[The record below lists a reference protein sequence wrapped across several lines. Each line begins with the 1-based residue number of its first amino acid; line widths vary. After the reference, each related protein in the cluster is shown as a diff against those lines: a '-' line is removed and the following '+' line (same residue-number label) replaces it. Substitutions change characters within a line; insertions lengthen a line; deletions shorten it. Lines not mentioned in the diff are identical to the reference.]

1 MDKKAIYRHLNE
13 GKDEK
18 TPYLCRLFNTIIT
31 ESMNNSIKPNSFQA
45 WLLAMRPQTLTGAAI
60 PVLLGCA
67 LAYIF
72 GKFQPVP
79 ALLCFLFA
87 FLMQTDAN
95 FINDLYDYLK
105 GTDREDRLGPE
116 RACAQGWI
124 TPAGMKRGIA
134 VTTLLACCVG
144 LGLLSYGGWEMIP
157 VGLACV
163 VFAFLYTAGPYP
175 LAYHGWGDVLV
186 LIFFGFVP
194 VGCTFYVMAHSWNTA
209 VFVVS
214 LACGLIIDT
223 LLMVNNFRDREQDA
237 VSGKRTLVVRF
248 GARTGLLLYF
258 LLGMAACWLC
268 FYFIWLGKI
277 YAVLLPQ
284 LYLIPHILTTQ
295 KMARIGKGKALNRI
309 LGETSRNMLLFG
321 LLLAL
326 GLIL

>member
-1 MDKKAIYRHLNE
+1 
-13 GKDEK
+13 
-18 TPYLCRLFNTIIT
+18 
-31 ESMNNSIKPNSFQA
+31 
-45 WLLAMRPQTLTGAAI
+45 MRPKTLTGAAI

-248 GARTGLLLYF
+248 GARTGLAAVFSARNGRMLALLLLY
-258 LLGMAACWLC
+258 LAGKNLC
-268 FYFIWLGKI
+268 GPASPALSDT
-277 YAVLLPQ
+277 
-284 LYLIPHILTTQ
+284 HILQTQ

-309 LGETSRNMLLFG
+309 LGETSRNMLLFRFCS
-321 LLLAL
+321 LLWD
-326 GLIL
+326 